1 MKGIIWQRRKEPQ
14 NGTEAGKGREKI
26 SIEAAA
32 IHHRR
37 QGKVVRNENRVRLR
51 EPIRYCGYPQ
61 KVVYLI
67 EDHPA
72 VLQDTAGGF
81 VPSAHGAT

>member
-1 MKGIIWQRRKEPQ
+1 M
-14 NGTEAGKGREKI
+14 EAEKGRGKT

-67 EDHPA
+67 EDQPA
-72 VLQDTAGGF
+72 DGG
-81 VPSAHGAT
+81 